1 MQSGRQS
8 KGAETC
14 MGAEEVEVMRVV
26 CSPGRLIL
34 KERGKEEVREQSH
47 LLKGGYN
54 VRICK

>member
-1 MQSGRQS
+1 MQSGCQS

-26 CSPGRLIL
+26 CCPGRLVL
-34 KERGKEEVREQSH
+34 KERGKEVREESH
-47 LLKGGYN
+47 LLRGGYN